1 MLFRSRLHQE
11 LQKTFIYVTHDQE
24 EAMTLADRIV
34 VMEKGRISQQGTHE
48 ELMSQPGQYR
58 DLVGLQDDELGTPL
72 SRPSLSQPSLS
83 PPSISPPSL

>member
-1 MLFRSRLHQE
+1 
-11 LQKTFIYVTHDQE
+11 
-24 EAMTLADRIV
+24 
-34 VMEKGRISQQGTHE
+34 MEKGRISQQGTHE

-72 SRPSLSQPSLS
+72 SQPSLS